1 MPPAASLVPSSP
13 DENDVDIRT
22 GKRGLGERARSDDR
36 MTPVGWAAIIAGM
49 TIAIG
54 AGAFASLTLIGFL

>member
-1 MPPAASLVPSSP
+1 
-13 DENDVDIRT
+13 
-22 GKRGLGERARSDDR
+22 
-36 MTPVGWAAIIAGM
+36 MTLVGWAAIIAGM